1 MTAVSFF
8 TPPPPPSTALFQT
21 ASSSVANTTT
31 TASTASISSSSSSR
45 RGENHQIVMSDSTAD
60 AERSP
65 PKNTSPSVHLRLSEG
80 ATPLVVA
87 DGTIDQKNLLNVV
100 ADDKQEI
107 DNQNTNDNDPQEQQ
121 QQQQHSSSSSSSSSS
136 SVVKVHSYTD
146 PATQK
151 TWKALNTA
159 KSKFLSFLQYN
170 NVTSATMSNI
180 VTQETNILVDPTR
193 QQQQEEEE
201 EQQQQQQAA
210 AAAAASIQP
219 LSFMG
224 QTLPSAVTA
233 AAVAASKTTTMND
246 DTDRDDDS
254 AADSNTASA
263 LRKEWRSLWKQRQL
277 LTDRTEF
284 LAVYPSDTASSTNS
298 QSINEQQQ
306 QKMKTSRKNQPRRGG
321 FVDLLL
327 LYTER
332 MAAILRDERD
342 DAELHNN
349 NNNNEQG
356 RRLDNQTT
364 TAATSRASTTTITTD
379 QRSLVSWLEENFGQ
393 YATHRLQASQLHQ
406 YPVDQQLQYW
416 KEFLE
421 WFRSQFPYYYDRCLH
436 CGASIK
442 EDNASN
448 QHAQSSSSEDSSSSS
463 SLSSDDCTHIHHHED
478 DEEDGQGYQTFVGY
492 VYPDGDELEG
502 KASRTELYRCH
513 KCRQFT
519 RFPRF
524 NSVWHVIN
532 ERRGRCGEYS
542 MLLFRFLRALGHECR
557 WVVDWADHVWAEV
570 FVPASADSSSTR
582 NTSMYLAS
590 LTTVSPFGRSATAT
604 STGRWIHLDPCE
616 AAVDENLIYQG
627 WGKKQTYILGFYAP
641 PKSDDLVSSQTT
653 HSSTDSSWTLPFAM
667 TRTTT
672 TIAAAAPLIQDIT
685 FDYTSET
692 WSEINKRRDESE
704 HEVRNA
710 IQKSI
715 VSMRQKIQSIMA
727 PPSPPPSPSAQSN
740 SNNISNNWMTT
751 GLASFSSSSSSSSS
765 TTTKQED
772 T

>member
-1 MTAVSFF
+1 MGSRG
-8 TPPPPPSTALFQT
+8 
-21 ASSSVANTTT
+21 SSSISCSANLEQGRGEDRNTTAEIMSQT
-31 TASTASISSSSSSR
+31 TPSS
-45 RGENHQIVMSDSTAD
+45 VY
-60 AERSP
+60 
-65 PKNTSPSVHLRLSEG
+65 LRLNEG
-80 ATPLVVA
+80 TRSV
-87 DGTIDQKNLLNVV
+87 IV
-100 ADDKQEI
+100 ADDKSESSVNVVPNDKEET
-107 DNQNTNDNDPQEQQ
+107 DNSNNENVPQQ
-121 QQQQHSSSSSSSSSS
+121 QQSHSSSSSSS

-170 NVTSATMSNI
+170 NVTSATMSQI
-180 VTQETNILVDPTR
+180 VTRETNILVDPTR
-193 QQQQEEEE
+193 QQQQQEEEE
-201 EQQQQQQAA
+201 EHRQHQPAA
-210 AAAAASIQP
+210 TPAVQP

-224 QTLPSAVTA
+224 RTLPSAVTA
-233 AAVAASKTTTMND
+233 AAVAAAATTKSTTTTNDNNDDHDDHGD
-246 DTDRDDDS
+246 DTDASR
-254 AADSNTASA
+254 TASA

-284 LAVYPSDTASSTNS
+284 LAVYPSDTTASSSTS
-298 QSINEQQQ
+298 QNVNDQQQQ
-306 QKMKTSRKNQPRRGG
+306 QKQKTNRKYQHPRRGG
-321 FVDLLL
+321 FVDLLH

-332 MAAILRDERD
+332 MAAILRDERED
-342 DAELHNN
+342 TELHNSS
-349 NNNNEQG
+349 ELQG
-356 RRLDNQTT
+356 RRMDNHTT
-364 TAATSRASTTTITTD
+364 TAATAGGSTNTIAD

-393 YATHRLQASQLHQ
+393 EATQRLQASQLHQ
-406 YPVDQQLQYW
+406 YPVDQQLKYW

-421 WFRSQFPYYYDRCLH
+421 WFRSQFPYYYDRCIH

-442 EDNASN
+442 EDTANN
-448 QHAQSSSSEDSSSSS
+448 QHAQSSSSSSSEDSSSSPS
-463 SLSSDDCTHIHHHED
+463 SSTSSDECTHIHHHED

-492 VYPDGDELEG
+492 VYPDEDELEG

-582 NTSMYLAS
+582 STSMYLAS
-590 LTTVSPFGRSATAT
+590 LATASSFGRSATST
-604 STGRWIHLDPCE
+604 SVGRWIHLDPCE

-641 PKSDDLVSSQTT
+641 PKSDDAVSSQTT
-653 HSSTDSSWTLPFAM
+653 HTSITNSSWILPFPM
-667 TRTTT
+667 TRSATST

-704 HEVRNA
+704 QEVRNA

-715 VSMRQKIQSIMA
+715 VSMRRKIQSIMA
-727 PPSPPPSPSAQSN
+727 PQPAPRSEQP
-740 SNNISNNWMTT
+740 NNISNSWMT
-751 GLASFSSSSSSSSS
+751 SFSATRTATEST

-772 T
+772 A